1 MDDDFSFSTQ
11 SFNYWEIFLSW
22 LFKYRSRCYELK
34 VDQPRRAYE
43 NPAEG
48 LHRFAHSYRKRQAS
62 KGIIC
67 RVTPDFKDIRKAG
80 SILKQVYETVEDPE
94 LCEWA
99 SMEILSK
106 VMAYRNLKQGHAFP
120 LAVMEQDGDMGLTT
134 YVVDRVFDLWNKIRA
149 FGLVRSDRIGA
160 PILLFRGTDFSFLT
174 EGGRASII
182 SDLDPRGPGW
192 TLFEK
197 GQKGIQEW
205 LRKENRPARVLGHS
219 LGGVVAAYTLIH
231 EADWM
236 SLESHESSYTFNS
249 PGVTPELAE
258 TWENLEDQPAYMA
271 FVSRGDPVPK
281 LGTLFGDVR
290 ECSLEK
296 PLSPVRAH
304 EMLLF
309 SEPRGFLQEVNV
321 KMENGSDSRA
331 FYSKLQKRTSS
342 VIYKF
347 GVKFLFPN

>member
-1 MDDDFSFSTQ
+1 MDEDFSFSAQ
-11 SFNYWEIFLSW
+11 SFKYWEIFLSW
-22 LFKYRSRCYELK
+22 LFKYPSRCYELRG
-34 VDQPRRAYE
+34 DQSHHVYE

-48 LHRFAHSYRKRQAS
+48 LHRFAKSYRERQAS

-67 RVTPDFKDIRKAG
+67 RVTPHFKDIEKAG
-80 SILKQVYETVEDPE
+80 SVLKQVYELVENPQ

-99 SMEILSK
+99 TMEILSK
-106 VMAYRNLKQGHAFP
+106 VMAYRNLKQGHIIP
-120 LAVMEQDGDMGLTT
+120 LPIMGSDGCMGMST

-149 FGLVRSDRIGA
+149 FGFVRSDGIGA

-205 LRKENRPARVLGHS
+205 LRKENRPARVVGHS

-236 SLESHESSYTFNS
+236 SIEPHESSYAFNF

-258 TWENLEDQPAYMA
+258 QWNQLEDKPAFTG
-271 FVSRGDPVPK
+271 FVCRGDLISK
-281 LGTLFGDVR
+281 LGTLFGKVM
-290 ECSLEK
+290 ELSLEK

-309 SEPRGFLQEVNV
+309 SEPRGYLHEVDIEE
-321 KMENGSDSRA
+321 ENGSDSRA
-331 FYSKLQKRTSS
+331 FYSKLQKQTSS
-342 VIYKF
+342 VIYEF
-347 GVKFLFPN
+347 GLKFLFPN